1 MEKEEGFSWART
13 PFKDTE
19 GSQRHALLLLLFVD
33 ASKRPASVSAGQLQ
47 DNPQQYRCPTQQ
59 TGAPVVTEVRRSTP
73 AVDAAPPPVV
83 PDTAKVAA
91 S

>member
-1 MEKEEGFSWART
+1 MGQNSLQRY
-13 PFKDTE
+13 E

-33 ASKRPASVSAGQLQ
+33 ASKRPASVSVGQLQ